1 MKKDKFDMSNLGLPT
16 KPQIVAPSGS
26 NTQTILAKA
35 VENIHKSPEP
45 EPVAV
50 VVQAPPAVVVQ
61 PEPTPAEPTKL
72 SGDIKKVSMDLPME
86 MYKAVK
92 YYAVESGVSMKDY
105 IARLIQADME
115 TRKPK

>member
-1 MKKDKFDMSNLGLPT
+1 MKKDKFDMSNLGLPS
-16 KPQIVAPSGS
+16 KPQIVAPSGN

-35 VENIHKSPEP
+35 VENIHKSPEIVAAV
-45 EPVAV
+45 EPVEPV
-50 VVQAPPAVVVQ
+50 VEPA
-61 PEPTPAEPTKL
+61 KL

-92 YYAVESGVSMKDY
+92 FYSVESGVSMKDY

-115 TRKPK
+115 TRKK

>member
-1 MKKDKFDMSNLGLPT
+1 MKKDKFDMSNLGLPS

-35 VENIHKSPEP
+35 VENIHKSPES
-45 EPVAV
+45 EPVAAAMKVPTV
-50 VVQAPPAVVVQ
+50 VAVE
-61 PEPTPAEPTKL
+61 PEPTPAEPAKL

>member
-1 MKKDKFDMSNLGLPT
+1 MKKDKFDMSNLGLPA

-35 VENIHKSPEP
+35 VENIHKTPEP
-45 EPVAV
+45 EVVIPEAEPVAE
-50 VVQAPPAVVVQ
+50 PA
-61 PEPTPAEPTKL
+61 KL

-92 YYAVESGVSMKDY
+92 FYSVESGISMKDY
-105 IARLIQADME
+105 IAQLIKADMD
-115 TRKPK
+115 TRKAK

>member
-16 KPQIVAPSGS
+16 KPQIVAPSGN

-45 EPVAV
+45 VEQAEEP
-50 VVQAPPAVVVQ
+50 PRM
-61 PEPTPAEPTKL
+61 
-72 SGDIKKVSMDLPME
+72 SGAIKKVSMDLPME

-92 YYAVESGVSMKDY
+92 FHAVESGVSMKDY

-115 TRKPK
+115 TRRKK

>member
-16 KPQIVAPSGS
+16 KPQIVAPTGN

-45 EPVAV
+45 VAVAEPVE
-50 VVQAPPAVVVQ
+50 QAE
-61 PEPTPAEPTKL
+61 EPSKL
-72 SGDIKKVSMDLPME
+72 SGAIKKVSMDLPME

-92 YYAVESGVSMKDY
+92 FYSVESGVSMKDY

-115 TRKPK
+115 TRKPKA